1 MLNSMGSR
9 LGRALDLRQIA
20 AAQDCLLESA
30 ALNQNEI
37 HASMILS
44 TRPNDRGFARRR
56 SASEELELWSVLR
69 CCHAVGSVTMED
81 TMCWEI
87 DYKFF
92 AEQKK
97 AQQTRI
103 EQERRAG
110 VIHQL
115 LNEANKQGEPSNVEG
130 TPAKETAPA
139 K

>member
-1 MLNSMGSR
+1 MLNSMG
-9 LGRALDLRQIA
+9 
-20 AAQDCLLESA
+20 
-30 ALNQNEI
+30 
-37 HASMILS
+37 
-44 TRPNDRGFARRR
+44 PNDRGFARK
-56 SASEELELWSVLR
+56 
-69 CCHAVGSVTMED
+69 
-81 TMCWEI
+81 EI